1 MGANT
6 GIISKPRNISVSV
19 SEYNTQTSKI
29 FRFSVSG
36 LNETAWMKNSWND
49 TAHDIGSQRNKSTR
63 STHTVEQKFDK
74 IVRTRRISVSMG
86 EVHRQI
92 PANHSGTNQSRGSRD
107 ESKVAK
113 EKKEMKGNAWSWIA
127 RGARQLQTLQ
137 SWVTLRRERQRG
149 TERERERER
158 RGGEKKLF
166 PQVVYWQIQFPD
178 QRWMA
183 GVVCASIESRFSST
197 VCIRC
202 SFYDGYERRACSRD
216 RSPMNFS
223 SIPFSVNNLN
233 PASSKGE
240 KRRVWETGRKG
251 GEARPD
257 KVYEMSCVSLSSRVS
272 YILDQ
277 SALLFLIQ
285 PAISHSAR
293 IDPIRETEPNRIEP
307 ELHCV
312 ASPVR
317 SQNSERR
324 STIAFASRD
333 ATKIRY
339 KSSRGSVAQPL
350 ALASD
355 SRTITSDQAVYNNSS
370 SFLNSSVH
378 HAR

>member
-149 TERERERER
+149 TEREREREKR
-158 RGGEKKLF
+158 RRKKIISTGSLLAD
-166 PQVVYWQIQFPD
+166 PIS
-178 QRWMA
+178 
-183 GVVCASIESRFSST
+183 GST
-197 VCIRC
+197 VDGRRC
-202 SFYDGYERRACSRD
+202 LRVDRIAFFVDRVYTVFVLRRIWEA
-216 RSPMNFS
+216 
-223 SIPFSVNNLN
+223 SVL
-233 PASSKGE
+233 
-240 KRRVWETGRKG
+240 
-251 GEARPD
+251 ARPFP
-257 KVYEMSCVSLSSRVS
+257 YE
-272 YILDQ
+272 
-277 SALLFLIQ
+277 FFK
-285 PAISHSAR
+285 H
-293 IDPIRETEPNRIEP
+293 
-307 ELHCV
+307 
-312 ASPVR
+312 
-317 SQNSERR
+317 
-324 STIAFASRD
+324 
-333 ATKIRY
+333 
-339 KSSRGSVAQPL
+339 
-350 ALASD
+350 
-355 SRTITSDQAVYNNSS
+355 
-370 SFLNSSVH
+370 SFL
-378 HAR
+378 RK